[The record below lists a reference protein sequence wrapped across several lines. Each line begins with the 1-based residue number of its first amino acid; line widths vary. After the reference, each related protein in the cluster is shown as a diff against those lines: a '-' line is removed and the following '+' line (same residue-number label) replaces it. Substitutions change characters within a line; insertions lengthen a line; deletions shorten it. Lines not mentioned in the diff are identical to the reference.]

1 MFKTIAEQRAFGHRL
16 IGGVLWGL
24 VLAVTGA
31 ALLLKGPWLA
41 LGLGAAALAGG
52 ATLAGASDKD
62 GAGGRMAI
70 AAALMG
76 LVSLLVA
83 AFKGHPWQI
92 DLHMAYF
99 AALAALVIY
108 CDWRAILAGAAVVA
122 VHHLT
127 LSFLLPA
134 AVFPGSAGLGRVMV
148 HAVILI
154 AEAAIL
160 MWVCQSIV
168 GMFAVSSEAVSRA
181 EASLDTAQKAMAE
194 AEAAHLA
201 EEQASQDRARL
212 QASVDHER
220 AQVTESLADGL
231 ARLADGDLSFR
242 LNNAFAPQFEKLR
255 HDYNAAISRLEQ
267 TIAAIKA
274 STTGMHSSVRELDQA
289 AASLSRRTESQ
300 AASLEET
307 AAALDEITETISR
320 SAGNAKRAAQV
331 VSTAKTGAHESN
343 QVVSDAVA
351 AVGEIEASSAQ
362 IGQIIGVI
370 DEIAFQTNLLALN
383 AGVEAA
389 RAGDAGKGF
398 AVVASEVRALA
409 QRSAEAA
416 KEIKSLIEASSEQVG
431 AGVRLVGLT
440 GEALQRIATQVNEID
455 GLVGEIASSAQEQAS
470 GLAQINSAINQMD
483 QATQQ
488 NAAMVEESTAATRA
502 VAHEAQALAEA
513 TERFRLSAGAGRPA
527 LKMAS

>member
-307 AAALDEITETISR
+307 AAALDEI
-320 SAGNAKRAAQV
+320 
-331 VSTAKTGAHESN
+331 
-343 QVVSDAVA
+343 
-351 AVGEIEASSAQ
+351 
-362 IGQIIGVI
+362 
-370 DEIAFQTNLLALN
+370 AFQTNLLALN